1 MDAVSG
7 LPPKQ
12 RSAVVLRFATDMS
25 YAGIGARL
33 DCSEDAARRNVHE
46 GLKKLRGEFAM
57 NPMSEKKLEK
67 LLRQAPSGGDLD
79 RAVQGVIARAE
90 REGLIDVAYAT
101 VDSPFGTLLVA
112 RTERGVVRLALPKH
126 RGDQRSEDEVLEDLA
141 RFVSPRVLESPARL
155 DEERR
160 ELDDYFEGKRD
171 HFDVPVDWQLT
182 RPASATGPARGR
194 ADPLRRDPELRRGR
208 RSRPATRA
216 PSARPAPPAAATR
229 SR

>member
-1 MDAVSG
+1 V
-7 LPPKQ
+7 
-12 RSAVVLRFATDMS
+12 
-25 YAGIGARL
+25 
-33 DCSEDAARRNVHE
+33 
-46 GLKKLRGEFAM
+46 

-90 REGLIDVAYAT
+90 RDGLIDVAYAT

-141 RFVSPRVLESPARL
+141 RFVSPRVLESPTRL

-171 HFDVPVDWQLT
+171 HFDVPVDWKLT
-182 RPASATGPARGR
+182 PPGFRNRALHAVARIPYGETRTYGEIAQEAGNQRAFRAAGTACGRNPIPLIVPCHRVVQTGGGIGNYGGGPEMKR
-194 ADPLRRDPELRRGR
+194 ALLDLEG
-208 RSRPATRA
+208 AI
-216 PSARPAPPAAATR
+216 
-229 SR
+229 